1 MTKDDQQE
9 QAVTT
14 AFPPHVLREYALLA
28 DGERGILVGPRGDF
42 AWMCAPR
49 WDSDA
54 VFSSLIGG
62 GGVYAVTP
70 AGPRFV
76 WGGCYEDSSL
86 IWHDRWITTD
96 GVIECREALAF
107 PGDPG
112 TAVVLRRVTAARGP
126 ARVRILLDPRA
137 GFGRHQMSHLKQ
149 EDGVWTARSGP
160 LHLRWSGGA
169 DARQAAGG
177 ALELELSLDPGR
189 RHDLVLEVSEQ
200 ELAGDPVRAETAWAA
215 TEAAWARAMPALG
228 PSLAPRESAH
238 SYAVLRGLTSEGGG
252 MVAAATMSLPE
263 RSGERRNYDYRYA
276 WIRDQC
282 YAGQAVAADGPHPL
296 MDDAVTFVAGRLLA
310 DGPQLKPAYTVT
322 GGPVPDERALPGL
335 AGYPGGAD
343 KAGNWVNQQFQLDAL
358 GEALLLFAAAARHD
372 HLDTGHW
379 RAAEAAAAAIGA
391 RWGDPDAGVWEL
403 DDRHWTHSRLMCAAG
418 LRAVASA
425 RAPSPQAGQ
434 WEALA
439 DAILADVAGD
449 GMHPSGR
456 WQRAPGDERADA
468 ALLLPAIRGAVPAGD
483 PRSLA
488 TLEAVAAD
496 LGREGYL
503 YRFRHDERPLEDAEG
518 AFVLCGFLMALA
530 LHQQGNYAEAV
541 GWFERN
547 RAACGP
553 PGLFTEEFDI
563 RQRQLRGNLPQ
574 AFVHAL
580 AFETAARLTRPWDMP

>member
-1 MTKDDQQE
+1 MTKQEDQ
-9 QAVTT
+9 AITA
-14 AFPPHVLREYALLA
+14 AFPPQVLREYALLA
-28 DGERGILVGPRGDF
+28 DGERGVLVGPRGDF

-70 AGPRFV
+70 ADPRFV
-76 WGGCYEDSSL
+76 WGGYYEDNSL
-86 IWHDRWITTD
+86 IWHDRWITTT
-96 GVIECREALAF
+96 GVTECREALAF
-107 PGDPG
+107 PGDPA
-112 TAVVLRRVTAARGP
+112 TAVVLRRVTATRGP
-126 ARVRILLDPRA
+126 ARVRVLLDPRA
-137 GFGRHQMSHLKQ
+137 GFGHHQMGRLRAG
-149 EDGVWTARSGP
+149 DGVWTARSGP

-169 DARQAAGG
+169 DARRTAGG
-177 ALELELSLDPGR
+177 ALELELTLEPGR
-189 RHDLVLEVSEQ
+189 HYDLVLEVSGQ
-200 ELAGDPVRAETAWAA
+200 ELANDPVSPETAWAA
-215 TEAAWARAMPALG
+215 TEAAWGRAIPALG

-238 SYAVLRGLTSEGGG
+238 SYAVLRGLTSKGGG

-263 RSGERRNYDYRYA
+263 RSGARRNYDYRYV

-296 MDDAVTFVAGRLLA
+296 MDDAVAFVAGRILA
-310 DGPQLKPAYTVT
+310 DGPQLTPAYTVT
-322 GGPVPDERALPGL
+322 GGPVPDERTLPDL
-335 AGYPGGAD
+335 DGYPGGND

-358 GEALLLFAAAARHD
+358 GEALLLFTAAARHD

-379 RAAEAAAAAIGA
+379 RAAEAAVAAIEA

-403 DDRHWTHSRLMCAAG
+403 DDRRWTHSRLMCVAG
-418 LRAVASA
+418 LRAIASVRPSSP
-425 RAPSPQAGQ
+425 RAGH

-439 DAILADVAGD
+439 DTILADVAGD
-449 GMHPSGR
+449 GLHPSGR
-456 WQRAPGDERADA
+456 WQRAPGDDRVDA

-483 PRSLA
+483 SRSLA
-488 TLEAVAAD
+488 TLKAVASD

-503 YRFRHDERPLEDAEG
+503 YRFRHDQRPLEDAEG

-530 LHQQGNYAEAV
+530 TWQQGRHGEAI

-553 PGLFTEEFDI
+553 PGLLTEEFDI
-563 RQRQLRGNLPQ
+563 RQRQLRGNIPQ

-580 AFETAARLTRPWDMP
+580 AFETAARLARPWDRP